1 MFAPRGPAFPKRFPV
16 LGPGPPRGP
25 PGPPGLT
32 PGPTPGPP
40 IGGPVGLTPP
50 GGIPPGG
57 IPPGGPPMG
66 GFGRICCAI
75 CCGGGLLTG
84 FLSCSSLLFC
94 MDSAFS
100 ASSSSS
106 SPNAVFV
113 ISGSLERTLIAFFK
127 VSFVL
132 MSCFLSSA
140 TLSGSPRDLLSYSF
154 LLICE

>member
-1 MFAPRGPAFPKRFPV
+1 V

-57 IPPGGPPMG
+57 IPPGGPPIG
-66 GFGRICCAI
+66 GFGRFCGAI

-113 ISGSLERTLIAFFK
+113 NLNSLLQGLVCTDELL
-127 VSFVL
+127 S
-132 MSCFLSSA
+132 FLSDSFR
-140 TLSGSPRDLLSYSF
+140 LSKRLAELLVLIDL
-154 LLICE
+154 